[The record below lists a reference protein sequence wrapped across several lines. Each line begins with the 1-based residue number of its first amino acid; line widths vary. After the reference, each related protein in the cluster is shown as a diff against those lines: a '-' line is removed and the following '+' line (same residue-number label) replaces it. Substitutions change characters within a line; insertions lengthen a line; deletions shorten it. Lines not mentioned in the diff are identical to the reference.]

1 MTFTPTMWSILET
14 AREKPHILLR
24 SDQIGPARL
33 LEREGFLKLH
43 QSADWWMLATLTDA
57 GREALTT
64 RTQQVIARSL
74 MGASSLLPVGY
85 SATKEAAERRTG

>member
-24 SDQIGPARL
+24 PDQIGPARL
-33 LEREGFLKLH
+33 LESGGFLRLH
-43 QSADWWMLATLTDA
+43 QSADWWMMAALTDA

-64 RTQQVIARSL
+64 RDAI
-74 MGASSLLPVGY
+74 
-85 SATKEAAERRTG
+85 